1 MQQCDIFKVIC
12 TFFTYEI
19 FQILIIYVCKREG
32 YYCSS
37 HFVQM
42 RNDYIVRKK
51 KTAEDDMRGSEN
63 GMTINLMHFFSSKFR
78 EIELAVTQIL

>member
-1 MQQCDIFKVIC
+1 M
-12 TFFTYEI
+12 
-19 FQILIIYVCKREG
+19 IYACKREG

-42 RNDYIVRKK
+42 RNDYIVRI

>member
-1 MQQCDIFKVIC
+1 M
-12 TFFTYEI
+12 
-19 FQILIIYVCKREG
+19 IIYACEREE

-42 RNDYIVRKK
+42 RNDYIVRK

>member
-1 MQQCDIFKVIC
+1 
-12 TFFTYEI
+12 
-19 FQILIIYVCKREG
+19 
-32 YYCSS
+32 
-37 HFVQM
+37 M
-42 RNDYIVRKK
+42 RNDYIVRI